1 MALPALHRALDRLAM
16 WVEDRV
22 EREPEGFREGP
33 AGPLACFGPLGD
45 LPPSPAGAGTW
56 SFPSPAGG
64 PGDRISLRVEAARG
78 ARRGTAL
85 LVPPWKLPSPRFLG
99 GWIRLLSRSGLD
111 VWLVTPPHHLE
122 RAGPG
127 ERRGEGFVSPDLSR
141 LRRSLEQLVLEI
153 RLCAR
158 LAAGRG
164 EVGVV
169 GLSLGALGA
178 ALAATGPE
186 PLDFAALVAPPG
198 DLAAILEETPI
209 GRRYAALARRAGS
222 PLPPRP
228 GLRAALAPFDPA
240 GRPPTARRILVAA
253 GLHDRIVLGGPERL
267 ARAWGLAS
275 RAYPRGHLT
284 LLFGCRALRRDLG
297 AFLRGGY
304 FLREAR

>member
-16 WVEDRV
+16 WAEDRV
-22 EREPEGFREGP
+22 EREPEGWREGP
-33 AGPLACFGPLGD
+33 AGPLRCFGPLGE
-45 LPPSPAGAGTW
+45 LPPPPAGPGTW

-64 PGDRISLRVEAARG
+64 PGDRASLRVAAARG
-78 ARRGTAL
+78 PRHGTAL
-85 LVPPWKLPSPRFLG
+85 LVPPWKLPSARLLG
-99 GWIRLLSRSGLD
+99 GWTRLLARSGFD

-153 RLCAR
+153 RMCAR

-164 EVGVV
+164 QVGVV
-169 GLSLGALGA
+169 GLSLGGLGA

-186 PLDFAALVAPPG
+186 ALDFAALVAPPG
-198 DLAAILEETPI
+198 DLAAVLEETPI

-222 PLPPRP
+222 PLPSPP
-228 GLRAALAPFDPA
+228 ALRAALAPFDPA
-240 GRPPTARRILVAA
+240 ARPPTARRILVAA
-253 GLHDRIVLGGPERL
+253 GRHDRIVLGGPERL
-267 ARAWGLAS
+267 ARAWGLAP

-284 LLFGCRALRRDLG
+284 LLFGCRPLRRDLG
-297 AFLRGGY
+297 AFLRG
-304 FLREAR
+304 

>member
-1 MALPALHRALDRLAM
+1 MDLPGLHRALDRLAM

-22 EREPEGFREGP
+22 EREPEGWREGP
-33 AGPLACFGPLGD
+33 SGPLACFGPLGE
-45 LPPSPAGAGTW
+45 LPPPPSGPGTW
-56 SFPSPAGG
+56 SFPSPSGA
-64 PGDRISLRVEAARG
+64 PGERISLRVARARG
-78 ARRGTAL
+78 SRRGTAL
-85 LVPPWKLPSPRFLG
+85 LVPPWKLPSARLLG
-99 GWIRLLSRSGLD
+99 GWVRLLARCGLD
-111 VWLVTPPHHLE
+111 VWLVTPPHHLD
-122 RAGPG
+122 RGGPG
-127 ERRGEGFVSPDLSR
+127 ERRGEGFVSPDLSK
-141 LRRSLEQLVLEI
+141 LRRSLEQLVVEI

-158 LAAGRG
+158 LAAGHG

-198 DLAAILEETPI
+198 DLTAVLGETPI

-222 PLPPRP
+222 PLPPP
-228 GLRAALAPFDPA
+228 AALRAALAPFDPA
-240 GRPPTARRILVAA
+240 ARAPTARRILVAA

-267 ARAWGLAS
+267 ARAWGLAP

-284 LLFGCRALRRDLG
+284 LLFACRALRRDLG

-304 FLREAR
+304 FL